1 MSRFVLSTIILFGLL
16 LVMAGNSFG
25 QFGYHGDKSEMFPE
39 HLLVDYAFFQ
49 GNEPD
54 QYRLEIYFQI
64 HNRGLTFTPGENR
77 FTAEYELIVTVKDD
91 DDDEI
96 ERFTRERQVIVGIDD
111 EARTRTDFRTS
122 QINLD
127 LAPGTYKIFCKLK
140 DRTTDRLTIKEL
152 KVKTEDFYKR
162 QPKLSSV
169 EFVQAF
175 QDQADTGSV
184 FAKGEVLVI
193 PSVHRTYGNLEN
205 DRVAFYYE
213 IYRGSD
219 ELDKV
224 VVETKV
230 RHYRKG
236 MLYRDTVH
244 LDLEDSRQR
253 RLQEISL
260 ASFLPG
266 LYELEIQIR
275 GRRNKALDRRTEEFK
290 VSWSQEGMLRN
301 DWKAVVRQLELFSE
315 DVDVSHMEKLKGYE
329 ACLEAFNQFWRERD
343 PTVGTI
349 ENEAKVAFYYRVRI
363 ANERFGI
370 MRQDGWRSDRGRVF
384 IRYGEPDQMVEEPFS
399 LDRPPYQI
407 WNYSRFS
414 PNRRF
419 YFIDENNDGDYRLQF
434 PYDGLGYSGGY

>member
-1 MSRFVLSTIILFGLL
+1 MPRSLLSTVILTGLL
-16 LVMAGNSFG
+16 LAAAGSSFG
-25 QFGYHGDKSEMFPE
+25 QFGYKENEFEMFPE

-54 QYRLEIYFQI
+54 RYRLEIYYQI
-64 HNRGLTFTPGENR
+64 HNRGLKFTPGEDR

-91 DDDEI
+91 DDMEI
-96 ERFTRERQVIVGIDD
+96 ERFTRERQVVVGIND

-127 LAPGTYKIFCKLK
+127 LAPGTYKVFCKLK

-152 KVKTEDFYKR
+152 KIKPEGLYRR
-162 QPKLSSV
+162 QPKLSAV

-184 FAKGEVLVI
+184 FAKGDILVV
-193 PSVHRTYGNLEN
+193 PSVHRTYGSLED

-236 MLYRDTVH
+236 MLYRDTIH
-244 LDLEDSRQR
+244 LDLGEQRQR

-266 LYELEIQIR
+266 FYELEIQLR
-275 GRRNKALDRRTEEFK
+275 GRRNKALDRRSQEFK
-290 VSWSQEGMLRN
+290 VSWSQEGMIRN
-301 DWKAVVRQLELFSE
+301 DWKAVVQQLKLFSE
-315 DVDVSHMEKLKGYE
+315 DVDVGDMEDLKDYE
-329 ACLEAFNQFWRERD
+329 ARLVSFNQFWRERD
-343 PTVGTI
+343 PTEGTI
-349 ENEAKVAFYYRVRI
+349 ENEAKVAFYHRVRI

-370 MRQDGWRSDRGRVF
+370 MRRDGWRSDRGRVF
-384 IRYGEPDQMVEEPFS
+384 IRHGEPDHMIEEPFS
-399 LDRPPYQI
+399 LDRQPYQI
-407 WNYSRFS
+407 WTYTRMS

-434 PYDGLGYSGGY
+434 PYDGLGYSGGF